1 MTTPA
6 DMHPLA
12 ETYVNEL
19 RHAARRLPRA
29 QRNDLI
35 AEIRAHLA
43 EAAPAAASQAD
54 VLTALDRLG
63 EPADILAEQGE
74 VSAPPV
80 RRLGFHELA
89 AILLLMFGGFI
100 IFVGWIAGVFFLW
113 TSDRWTLRDKLIGA
127 LVIPGGY
134 ATAAYALLAMSSVQQ
149 CSSSGP
155 IVLCNGSPTTTLG
168 QIGQIALIAIV
179 FVGPLAAA
187 FYLTTRA
194 RQAP

>member
-1 MTTPA
+1 
-6 DMHPLA
+6 MHPLA

-19 RHAARRLPRA
+19 RHAARRLPRG
-29 QRNDLI
+29 QRNELI

-43 EAAPAAASQAD
+43 EAAPAEASQAD

-63 EPADILAEQGE
+63 EPAEILAEQGE

-100 IFVGWIAGVFFLW
+100 VFVGWIAGVFFLW
-113 TSDRWTLRDKLIGA
+113 TSDRWTLRDKLIGT

-134 ATAAYALLAMSSVQQ
+134 ATAAYALIAVSSVQTCGGQ
-149 CSSSGP
+149 DGHITCTGGP
-155 IVLCNGSPTTTLG
+155 TTLG
-168 QIGQIALIAIV
+168 TIGQIALAVFV

-187 FYLTTRA
+187 FYLTSRA